1 MPGSSRQSQLK
12 RRQTRLISTYPRAL
26 FCFFT
31 SMSLCCSQQ
40 SAHAQSAPVAANS
53 IQADTQKQENSS
65 NPDLPIPPRST
76 ASPELLQSLK
86 TFKPQSLPAEPQSNH
101 SQNATLS
108 MSPIKLGALIQ
119 VATLAPMRL
128 DATHNQPITLK
139 GALDYALRNNLPIKI
154 ARESMVYQKAQL
166 YSQFADF
173 LPSFATGYTLTHS
186 DIYPSKKSNSNVY
199 VDRVS
204 APVFAG
210 GNDFYTALVQYYRQK
225 GWQYTYTA
233 SINDA
238 LLDVYQ
244 RYTNLSLNHAL
255 LRIRAKSVEVSTL
268 QLGQVNTQFKAG
280 TGTRFAIMQ
289 SRTQLANDKQALLAQ
304 QIATRQSA
312 LLLAYSLNL
321 PLTSNL
327 IPVDE
332 YITEQHL
339 ISEKISVDELL
350 NTAIANRPELRQ
362 YELFRLAAARNVQV
376 AASNLYPTAGFSL
389 AYSHANTDVNKPAS
403 AASAPGNST
412 INSALAAT
420 GSTSVANTAT
430 STTTTTST
438 SSTGT
443 TTSSTSTAGAGVFG
457 GLFNTLQ
464 TAVSTSWSLPNM
476 GMNSVAN
483 IVGARALSRQSVLQ
497 ANQELML
504 VSEGV
509 RVAYLTA
516 LAAREQIDNTAYGV
530 DSSSEALRLAN
541 LRLQSGMGTNLEL
554 IQAQRDYITSLSS
567 QAQAII
573 SSNLAQAQLLHDLG
587 VISIESLTN
596 GYTP

>member
-1 MPGSSRQSQLK
+1 MTS
-12 RRQTRLISTYPRAL
+12 AL
-26 FCFFT
+26 
-31 SMSLCCSQQ
+31 
-40 SAHAQSAPVAANS
+40 AQSPQADSNS
-53 IQADTQKQENSS
+53 IQADTRQRQKLSS
-65 NPDLPIPPRST
+65 SELPVPPKST

-86 TFKPQSLPAEPQSNH
+86 SFKPQSLPAEPQLNH
-101 SQNATLS
+101 SQNATMS

-128 DATHNQPITLK
+128 DATHNQPITLR

-154 ARESMVYQKAQL
+154 ARESLVYQRAQL
-166 YSQFADF
+166 YSQLADF

-186 DIYPSKKSNSNVY
+186 DIYPREKSNSNVY
-199 VDRVS
+199 VTRVT

-210 GNDFYTALVQYYRQK
+210 GADFYTALVQYYRQK
-225 GWQYTYTA
+225 GWSYTYTA

-255 LRIRAKSVEVSTL
+255 LRIRAKSIEVSTL

-312 LLLAYSLNL
+312 LLLAYALNL

-327 IPVDE
+327 VPVDE
-332 YITEQHL
+332 NIAEQHL
-339 ISEKISVDELL
+339 ISEKISVEELL

-376 AASNLYPTAGFSL
+376 AASNLYPTAGFTL
-389 AYSHANTDVNKPAS
+389 NYSHANTDVKQGISPVTAS
-403 AASAPGNST
+403 GNST
-412 INSALAAT
+412 ASSALTQT
-420 GSTSVANTAT
+420 GSTSAANTAT

-438 SSTGT
+438 SSTGST
-443 TTSSTSTAGAGVFG
+443 SSSTSTAGAGVFG
-457 GLFNTLQ
+457 GAFNTLQ
-464 TAVSTSWSLPNM
+464 TAFSTSWSLPNL
-476 GMNSVAN
+476 GLNSVAN

-530 DSSSEALRLAN
+530 DSSAEALRLAN

-554 IQAQRDYITSLSS
+554 IQAQRDYVTSLSA

-573 SSNLAQAQLLHDLG
+573 SSNLAQAQLIHDLG
-587 VISIESLTN
+587 VISIDSLTN

>member
-1 MPGSSRQSQLK
+1 MPGSERQTQPE
-12 RRQTRLISTYPRAL
+12 RRQQRLISTHPRTVVGILA
-26 FCFFT
+26 
-31 SMSLCCSQQ
+31 SISLCFTHHA
-40 SAHAQSAPVAANS
+40 AHAQSAPAAANS
-53 IQADTQKQENSS
+53 IQADTQKRENT
-65 NPDLPIPPRST
+65 PGPKLPLPPRSM
-76 ASPELLQSLK
+76 ASPELQQSLK
-86 TFKPQSLPAEPQSNH
+86 SFKPQNLPAEPQSNH

-128 DATHNQPITLK
+128 DANHNQPITLK

-154 ARESMVYQKAQL
+154 ARESLVYQKAQL

-186 DIYPSKKSNSNVY
+186 DIYPSKKSNANVY
-199 VDRVS
+199 VTRVT

-210 GNDFYTALVQYYRQK
+210 GADFYTALVQYYRQK

-332 YITEQHL
+332 YISEQHL
-339 ISEKISVDELL
+339 LSEKISVDELL

-376 AASNLYPTAGFSL
+376 AASNLYPTAGL
-389 AYSHANTDVNKPAS
+389 TLNYNHANTDVKQP
-403 AASAPGNST
+403 
-412 INSALAAT
+412 
-420 GSTSVANTAT
+420 
-430 STTTTTST
+430 
-438 SSTGT
+438 

-464 TAVSTSWSLPNM
+464 TAFSTSWSLPNM
-476 GMNSVAN
+476 GLNSVAN

-509 RVAYLTA
+509 RVAYLTS

-554 IQAQRDYITSLSS
+554 IQAQRDYINSLSA

-596 GYTP
+596 GYAP